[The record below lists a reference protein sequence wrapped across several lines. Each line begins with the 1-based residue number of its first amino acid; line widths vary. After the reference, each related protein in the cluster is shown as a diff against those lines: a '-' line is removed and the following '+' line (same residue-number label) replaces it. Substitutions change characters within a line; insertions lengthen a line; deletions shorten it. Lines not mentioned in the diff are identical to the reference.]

1 MADTITVLDGILF
14 DKPDTA
20 DVWTCDAA
28 DISCV
33 QSFPV
38 LIPSNV
44 SGARV
49 VFNSA
54 EATAA
59 TRFHVRV
66 NVTKLTVL
74 TSGSAPTKTENTL
87 ALEWTIL
94 TPPAV
99 LKTGAIDLSAAI
111 EAMLHIDCVLTDVTA
126 CTAGP
131 EIIVQVR
138 KKASLDE
145 WTDLTRVRGITGTAF
160 TADMDDAVQSNLA
173 GQTVLGVTNP
183 ATGNLDHVGKRIFL
197 EDTATIAHCEIAFLV
212 SQTGN

>member
-14 DKPDTA
+14 AKPDTA
-20 DVWTCDAA
+20 DVWTCDGANV
-28 DISCV
+28 SCV
-33 QSFPV
+33 QTIPV

-49 VFNSA
+49 IFNSA
-54 EATAA
+54 EATSA

-99 LKTGAIDLSAAI
+99 LETGAIDLSAAI

-145 WTDLTRVRGITGTAF
+145 WTDLTRFGGITGTAF
-160 TADMDDAVQSNLA
+160 QSDFVGTNNA
-173 GQTVLGVTNP
+173 NATTLGVTNP

-197 EDTATIAHCEIAFLV
+197 EDTATIAQCEIAFLV